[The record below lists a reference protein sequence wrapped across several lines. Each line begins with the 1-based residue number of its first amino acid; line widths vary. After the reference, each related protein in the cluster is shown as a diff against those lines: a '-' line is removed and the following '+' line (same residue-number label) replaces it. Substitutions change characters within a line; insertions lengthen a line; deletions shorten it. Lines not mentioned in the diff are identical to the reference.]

1 MPRKDVEFKT
11 SDRVTLRGWLYTP
24 DGPSTNSKLACLV
37 MAHGWTALKE
47 MDLDTFADYFTKK
60 LPIACLVY
68 DNRSFGASDAKEG
81 EPRHEI
87 IPHLQQSDYS
97 DAITYAQSLPEIN
110 PAKIGIW
117 GSSYSGGHVLYV
129 GAVDRRVK
137 AVLSQV

>member
-1 MPRKDVEFKT
+1 MPVKDIEFST
-11 SDRVTLRGWLYTP
+11 SDGVTLRGWLFTP
-24 DGPSTNSKLACLV
+24 ASPSGKLPCLV

-47 MDLDTFADYFTKK
+47 MDLDTFADYFTQN
-60 LPIACLVY
+60 LNLACLVY
-68 DNRSFGASDAKEG
+68 DNRGFGSSDAKVG

-87 IPHLQQSDYS
+87 IPSLQQSDYS
-97 DAITYAQSLPEIN
+97 DAITYAQTLPEVD
-110 PAKIGIW
+110 PSRIGIW